1 LGHDHQWAFAEHREA
16 SAPAARRRK
25 GSPPIPKFP
34 KPTPPRRTETGSA
47 RAGAARA
54 GDGEGRRA
62 LRTRGRWVLVLP
74 RLLVVLLLRRDQG
87 HLPRVRLG
95 SAIRLLLSCW
105 RKASGPSGSWFLPA
119 RANALFYAP
128 LACRCQKQF
137 AQYTCPRCNA
147 RYCSLS
153 CYKVRSPLASCVCVI
168 SLRARPVR
176 LVEYRSGISFALL
189 LSCPGCPLLTPT
201 RCLPNRSLTFEAFGQ
216 EIL

>member
-1 LGHDHQWAFAEHREA
+1 MGLRRA
-16 SAPAARRRK
+16 SRSLRARRTPEERN
-25 GSPPIPKFP
+25 SPRPQIPKDSTAE
-34 KPTPPRRTETGSA
+34 KDRESETERLEA
-47 RAGAARA
+47 PARA

-153 CYKVRSPLASCVCVI
+153 CYKVRPPLASCV
-168 SLRARPVR
+168 
-176 LVEYRSGISFALL
+176 
-189 LSCPGCPLLTPT
+189 
-201 RCLPNRSLTFEAFGQ
+201 
-216 EIL
+216 

>member
-1 LGHDHQWAFAEHREA
+1 MGHDHQWAFAEHREA

-95 SAIRLLLSCW
+95 SDIRLLLSCW

-153 CYKVRSPLASCVCVI
+153 CYKVRPPLASCVCDLVAR
-168 SLRARPVR
+168 SSCLRACRIPFGNFIRFVT
-176 LVEYRSGISFALL
+176 LMPGLPSADAHKVFAE
-189 LSCPGCPLLTPT
+189 
-201 RCLPNRSLTFEAFGQ
+201 SLTDF
-216 EIL
+216 